1 MIVTNA
7 EKIHLLQVYTN
18 EKERDTQEASAF
30 IDGMQAA
37 FQLVNKKLKEEN
49 KEEKK

>member
-7 EKIHLLQVYTN
+7 EQIHLLQVYTN
-18 EKERDTQEASAF
+18 EKDRDTREASAF

-37 FQLVNKKLKEEN
+37 FKLVNKKLKEET